1 LSCARR
7 QYTSKDLAQP
17 VTGEKLANEP
27 KKFFMTL
34 RDIAF
39 WVGSART
46 DAALEKLRVE
56 HGSEKAFDLL
66 YSRKSDPFS
75 SGLPCYRYQ
84 KLKYQKLISFLPK
97 RHYPNVLDVGCG
109 VGPFTRELSPHA
121 GRVLGVDLSEQ
132 ALIQALNCS
141 RDYPNLRFEQRDIQH
156 IGKIRESFDLIAVL
170 DVLYYL
176 PNLSNEMLES
186 VAGQLESL
194 LAPGGLLLLVN
205 HFFFHL
211 DPASRQTRRIHN
223 SFQAN
228 SSLQFVSENK
238 RAFYLASV
246 YSKRNSAEKPEGTE
260 PTPLN

>member
-1 LSCARR
+1 
-7 QYTSKDLAQP
+7 
-17 VTGEKLANEP
+17 
-27 KKFFMTL
+27 MTL

-39 WVGSART
+39 WVRSART
-46 DAALEKLRVE
+46 DSTLEKLRVE
-56 HGSEKAFDLL
+56 HGSEKAFNLL

-75 SGLPCYRYQ
+75 SGLSCYRYQ
-84 KLKYQKLISFLPK
+84 KLKYEKLISFLPK
-97 RHYPNVLDVGCG
+97 RQYPNVLDVGCG
-109 VGPFTRELSPHA
+109 LGPFTRELSPHA
-121 GRVLGVDLSEQ
+121 GSVLGVDLSEQ
-132 ALIQALNCS
+132 ALIQARGCS
-141 RDYPNLRFEQRDIQH
+141 SGYSNMRFEQRDIQH
-156 IGKIRESFDLIAVL
+156 IGKIQGTFDLIAVL

-176 PNLSNEMLES
+176 PNLSSEMLES

-223 SFQAN
+223 SFQAC

-246 YSKRNSAEKPEGTE
+246 YSKRKPAEMPKESYQKP
-260 PTPLN
+260 PN